1 VTERLGL
8 IVADSSP
15 LITLGAAG
23 ALDCLLLPGVPVFIP
38 DMVYTEVTHDMA
50 RLGAG
55 EVATWIR
62 AHEGQVQIVPTEE
75 YAEFEALRTIN
86 PNTRFQD
93 RGERASLEVL
103 RHKTA
108 ADPELQAMLLFED
121 SDIRRRRFVLL
132 LPERVTAISTGDF
145 LHELE
150 AAGRIQSADHI
161 LDEAAARGRNVEQ
174 QRQSTAAADP
184 AARAMLRAQL
194 TWSGPEQEQQQ
205 EPGQSPSR

>member
-1 VTERLGL
+1 VTARLGL
-8 IVADSSP
+8 IVTDASP

-38 DMVYTEVTHDMA
+38 DMVYTEVTQDMA
-50 RLGAG
+50 KLGAG

-62 AHEGQVQIVPTEE
+62 AHPEQVQIVPTEV

-86 PNTRFQD
+86 PTTRSQD
-93 RGERASLEVL
+93 RGERAALEVL
-103 RHKTA
+103 NYKTA

-121 SDIRRRRFVLL
+121 SDILQRSFVRL

-161 LDEAAARGRNVEQ
+161 LDEATARGRNVQE
-174 QRQSTAAADP
+174 QRQP
-184 AARAMLRAQL
+184 AASEPARAILREQL
-194 TWSGPEQEQQQ
+194 TRRGTQPEQEP
-205 EPGQSPSR
+205 EPDRSR

>member
-8 IVADSSP
+8 IVTDASP

-23 ALDCLLLPGVPVFIP
+23 SLDCLLLPGVPVFIP
-38 DMVYTEVTHDMA
+38 DMVYTEVTQDLA

-55 EVATWIR
+55 EVVRWIQ
-62 AHEGQVQIVPTEE
+62 AHEGQVQIAATEVYVE
-75 YAEFEALRTIN
+75 YEALRVIN

-93 RGERASLEVL
+93 RGERAALEVL
-103 RHKTA
+103 SYKTA
-108 ADPELQAMLLFED
+108 ADPELQALLLFED
-121 SDIRRRRFVLL
+121 SDIRRRSFVRL

-161 LDEAAARGRNVEQ
+161 LDEAAARGRNVEE
-174 QRQSTAAADP
+174 QRQPTASDP
-184 AARAMLRAQL
+184 ARTVLREQL
-194 TWSGPEQEQQQ
+194 TRRSEHET
-205 EPGQSPSR
+205 ESDRSR

>member
-8 IVADSSP
+8 IVTDASP

-38 DMVYTEVTHDMA
+38 DMVYTEVTHDIA

-55 EVATWIR
+55 EIATWIR
-62 AHEGQVQIVPTEE
+62 AHEEQVQIVPTEE

-93 RGERASLEVL
+93 RGERAALEVL
-103 RHKTA
+103 RHKA
-108 ADPELQAMLLFED
+108 EVDPNLRAMLLFED
-121 SDIRRRRFVLL
+121 ADILRRRFVLL

-161 LDEAAARGRNVEQ
+161 LDEAAARGRNIEQ
-174 QRQSTAAADP
+174 QRRPTATSEP
-184 AARAMLRAQL
+184 ARATLREQL
-194 TWSGPEQEQQQ
+194 TRPSQPE
-205 EPGQSPSR
+205 PDNPDRSR

>member
-1 VTERLGL
+1 MTARLGL
-8 IVADSSP
+8 IVTDASP
-15 LITLGAAG
+15 LITLGAAS
-23 ALDCLLLPGVPVFIP
+23 ALDCLLAPGVPVFIP

-55 EVATWIR
+55 EIATWIR
-62 AHEGQVQIVPTEE
+62 AHEGQVQIVPTEV

-86 PNTRFQD
+86 PTTRFQD
-93 RGERASLEVL
+93 RGERAALEVL
-103 RHKTA
+103 NYKTA

-121 SDIRRRRFVLL
+121 SDIRRRGFVRL

-150 AAGRIQSADHI
+150 EAGRIQSADHI

-174 QRQSTAAADP
+174 QRQPTAADP
-184 AARAMLRAQL
+184 ARARLREQL
-194 TWSGPEQEQQQ
+194 TWSGPPQEQEQ
-205 EPGQSPSR
+205 EPQQSPSR

>member
-8 IVADSSP
+8 IVTDASP

-23 ALDCLLLPGVPVFIP
+23 ALDCLLLPGVPVIIP
-38 DMVYTEVTHDMA
+38 DMVYTEVTQDMA

-55 EVATWIR
+55 DVVTWIQ
-62 AHEGQVQIVPTEE
+62 AHDRQVQIAATEVNAE
-75 YAEFEALRTIN
+75 YEALRVIN

-93 RGERASLEVL
+93 RGERAALEVL
-103 RHKTA
+103 SYKTA
-108 ADPELQAMLLFED
+108 ADPGLQALLLFED
-121 SDIRRRRFVLL
+121 SDIRRRSFVRL

-145 LHELE
+145 LQELE

-174 QRQSTAAADP
+174 QRQPTANEP
-184 AARAMLRAQL
+184 ARTVLREQL
-194 TWSGPEQEQQQ
+194 TRHRAPPEQEPKP
-205 EPGQSPSR
+205 ERSR

>member
-8 IVADSSP
+8 IVTDASP

-38 DMVYTEVTHDMA
+38 DMVYTEVTRDMA

-55 EVATWIR
+55 EVVTWIQ
-62 AHEGQVQIVPTEE
+62 AHGDQVQLAATGV
-75 YAEFEALRTIN
+75 YAEYEALLAIN
-86 PNTRFQD
+86 PNTRFED
-93 RGERASLEVL
+93 RGERAALEVL
-103 RHKTA
+103 NYKTA
-108 ADPELQAMLLFED
+108 ADPELQALLLFED
-121 SDIRRRRFVLL
+121 SDIRRRSFVRL
-132 LPERVTAISTGDF
+132 LPERVSAISTGDF

-174 QRQSTAAADP
+174 QRHPTATEP
-184 AARAMLRAQL
+184 ARTALREQL
-194 TWSGPEQEQQQ
+194 TRRPTPEQEP
-205 EPGQSPSR
+205 EPDPSR